1 MSQAKTQAKTQTQ
14 TQTKTQTQIITQTTE
29 QTTTPPL
36 TKNQTLYFARILP
49 PSFNLYELKTRTIA
63 DTYFVGTDKRT
74 KHAFLFSY
82 SDLNKSVFLNR
93 SDALELVKKAEAR
106 YKEEHKDD
114 VINDEEEQF

>member
-1 MSQAKTQAKTQTQ
+1 MSQTKTQTKTQA
-14 TQTKTQTQIITQTTE
+14 KTQTQIITQTTE
-29 QTTTPPL
+29 QLTTPPL

-49 PSFNLYELKTRTIA
+49 PSFNLYELKIRTIA

-82 SDLNKSVFLNR
+82 HDIGKSVFLNR
-93 SDALELVKKAEAR
+93 SDALELVKKAEVR

-114 VINDEEEQF
+114 VVNDEEEWF

>member
-1 MSQAKTQAKTQTQ
+1 MSQTKTQTKTQAKTQTQ
-14 TQTKTQTQIITQTTE
+14 ATE
-29 QTTTPPL
+29 QPTTPPL

-49 PSFNLYELKTRTIA
+49 PSFNLYELKIRTIA

-82 SDLNKSVFLNR
+82 SDLNKFVFLNR
-93 SDALELVKKAEAR
+93 TDALELVKKAEAR

-114 VINDEEEQF
+114 VVNDEEEWL

>member
-1 MSQAKTQAKTQTQ
+1 MSQTQA
-14 TQTKTQTQIITQTTE
+14 QTKTQTTE
-29 QTTTPPL
+29 QSVTPPVTPPL
-36 TKNQTLYFARILP
+36 TKNQTLYFTRILP
-49 PSFNLYELKTRTIA
+49 PSFNLYELKIRTVA

-82 SDLNKSVFLNR
+82 SDLGKSVFIER

-114 VINDEEEQF
+114 VINDEEEWF

>member
-1 MSQAKTQAKTQTQ
+1 MSQ
-14 TQTKTQTQIITQTTE
+14 TQTKTQTKTQTQTTEQLTE
-29 QTTTPPL
+29 QTTTPLL

-49 PSFNLYELKTRTIA
+49 PSFNLYELKIRTVA

-82 SDLNKSVFLNR
+82 HDIGKSVFLNR

-114 VINDEEEQF
+114 VVNDEEEWL

>member
-29 QTTTPPL
+29 QSTTPPL

-49 PSFNLYELKTRTIA
+49 PSFNLYELKIRTIA

-82 SDLNKSVFLNR
+82 NDLNKSVFLNR

-114 VINDEEEQF
+114 VVNDEEEWF

>member
-1 MSQAKTQAKTQTQ
+1 MTRTRTRTQTQ
-14 TQTKTQTQIITQTTE
+14 TQIRTQTAPL
-29 QTTTPPL
+29 TTPLTAPLTTPL

-49 PSFNLYELKTRTIA
+49 PSFNLLDLKLRTVT

-82 SDLNKSVFLNR
+82 SDLDKSVFLNR
-93 SDALELVKKAEAR
+93 SDALELVKKAEAK

-114 VINDEEEQF
+114 VVVDEEEWL